1 MVSTNRIRHWLAAL
15 AIVAALLGVGLAIRA
30 GLEKSSQRKRQLEY
44 RNIVKTYSDA
54 LKTGATR
61 DLVESYLRSRE
72 KDFHNECCFSGYT
85 NAWADLVRI
94 GQEIKPWY
102 CSEANVY
109 VAFVFDGAD
118 RRAQEPTSSK
128 RV

>member
-72 KDFHNECCFSGYT
+72 KDFHNECCFSVIRTHG
-85 NAWADLVRI
+85 LI
-94 GQEIKPWY
+94 L
-102 CSEANVY
+102 
-109 VAFVFDGAD
+109 
-118 RRAQEPTSSK
+118 
-128 RV
+128 